1 MKLHDVPLPTQEEY
15 ERGMLSW
22 LEAQRGPV
30 WVTLPGT
37 NADRH
42 RVVVTLLHGN
52 EPSGVNAFW
61 HFALSPPACA
71 VNIHFCIVNIDAALN
86 DQPFTTRHLEN
97 KPDMNRCFGVS
108 GDDASYTLAAEILS
122 RIEALEP
129 EAVVDIHNTS
139 GTSPAFAVTINDDE
153 KHQQIAS
160 LFTERMLCTS
170 VRLGALMEQTM
181 AQSPFVTI
189 ECGGVQDHNA
199 VEVAKNGLHHFMTA
213 ENLFLNHTGFWP
225 VERLY
230 HPVRVQLK
238 PDLTLC
244 YHDRFVEE
252 SDLTL
257 PPDIDRHNFGWMA
270 ADSLI
275 GWLGERGLD
284 AMTTNDGEGKHPISD
299 LFYENDGEL
308 RLKHPAKLFM
318 ITTKHHI
325 ALSDCLFYMVVD

>member
-1 MKLHDVPLPTQEEY
+1 MTLHDVPWPTEE
-15 ERGMLSW
+15 EHKQGLVSW
-22 LEAQRGPV
+22 LNAMPGPV
-30 WVTLPGT
+30 WLTLPGKDV
-37 NADRH
+37 NRH

-52 EPSGVNAFW
+52 EQSGVEAFW
-61 HFALSPPACA
+61 HFVQNPPVCA
-71 VNIHFCIVNIDAALN
+71 VTVHFCIVNIEASLHGA
-86 DQPFTTRHLEN
+86 PFTTRHLEH
-97 KPDMNRCFGVS
+97 KPDMNRCFGKTGS
-108 GDDASYTLAAEILS
+108 DPSYALAAELLA
-122 RIEALEP
+122 RINALKP

-139 GTSPAFAVTINDDE
+139 GTSPAFAVSINDDE

-170 VRLGALMEQTM
+170 VRLGALMEQTSD
-181 AQSPFVTI
+181 ASPMVTV
-189 ECGGVQDHNA
+189 ECGGVKDHNS
-199 VEVAKNGLHHFMTA
+199 VEVAKNGLHHFMSA
-213 ENLFLNHTGFWP
+213 EDLFFNHTGFWP

-238 PDLTLC
+238 PDLSLC

-270 ADSLI
+270 ADSQI
-275 GWLGERGLD
+275 GWLGTKGLD
-284 AMTTNDGEGKHPISD
+284 AMTTNDGEGKYPISA
-299 LFYENDGEL
+299 LFYEQDGEL

-318 ITTKHHI
+318 ITTKHAI